1 MISFI
6 DTDRHP
12 IETLKEAFR
21 TPDILLTERE
31 KIIILEYS
39 GSLYLIKTNGK
50 TKIMTKKLQQKKL
63 HLVSLGCT
71 KNLVDS
77 EVMLGRLKEYEIS
90 DDPTTADVIIVNT
103 CGFIDAAKEESINT
117 VLSLHDERKE
127 DSILVMSGCLTERY
141 REEMQTNMPEI
152 DIFTGVG
159 DYEKIDQLIAN
170 KQSTFSPEVYLAT
183 ENSGRVITGSNYHA
197 YIKIA
202 EGCNQVCSFCAI
214 PSFKGKLHSR
224 SLSSIV
230 KEVNMLVKDGYYDF
244 SFISQDSSSYGRD
257 MKMSDGLIEL
267 IKGVEA
273 VEGIRSAR
281 ILYLYPSTTT
291 FELID
296 AIADSNVFQ
305 TYYDMP
311 IQHIDNAVLKTMKR
325 GFGEKKTIEL
335 LEYMKSKPNAFL
347 RTSLIAGH
355 PGEDEMSF
363 EKLVSFMKDFKFDR
377 FNTFHYSN
385 EETTSAYTL
394 DQISQEII
402 DERADILG
410 SIAEAN
416 TLTSLQSMIGQS
428 FTVAIDGESDEH
440 EYLLTA
446 RPLNWAVDIDGEILI
461 NDTSDLKI
469 EYAKLYEAKV
479 TGLAGSQLLAT
490 LTKPC

>member
-1 MISFI
+1 MS
-6 DTDRHP
+6 
-12 IETLKEAFR
+12 
-21 TPDILLTERE
+21 
-31 KIIILEYS
+31 
-39 GSLYLIKTNGK
+39 N
-50 TKIMTKKLQQKKL
+50 KKL

-90 DDPTTADVIIVNT
+90 DDASSADVIIVNT

-117 VLSLHDERKE
+117 ILSLHETRKE
-127 DSILVMSGCLTERY
+127 NSILVMSGCLTERY
-141 REEMQTNMPEI
+141 REELQADMPEI

-159 DYEKIDQLIAN
+159 DYEKIDALIAS

-224 SLSSIV
+224 SLSSII
-230 KEVNMLVKDGYYDF
+230 KEVEMLVKEGFYDF

-257 MKMSDGLIEL
+257 MKMADGLIEL
-267 IKGVEA
+267 IKGVES
-273 VEGIRSAR
+273 VDGVKSAR

-291 FELID
+291 FALID
-296 AIADSNVFQ
+296 AIADSSVFQ

-311 IQHIDNAVLKTMKR
+311 IQHIDNPMLKTMKR

-335 LEYMKSKPNAFL
+335 LAYMKSKPDAFL

-355 PGEDEMSF
+355 PGEGEMSF
-363 EKLVSFMKDFKFDR
+363 EKLCDFMKVFEFDR

-394 DQISQEII
+394 EQIPQTII
-402 DERADILG
+402 DERANILG
-410 SIAEAN
+410 EIAEECTRISLKAMVGE
-416 TLTSLQSMIGQS
+416 TLT
-428 FTVAIDGESDEH
+428 VVIDGESDEH
-440 EYLLTA
+440 EYLLSA
-446 RPLNWAVDIDGEILI
+446 RPLRWAVDIDGEVLI
-461 NDTSDLKI
+461 NDTSDLPV
-469 EYAKLYEAKV
+469 EYGKTYEAKI
-479 TGLAGSQLLAT
+479 TELAGTQLLAT
-490 LTKPC
+490 LIKPSI